1 MMNTFSVIPLAT
13 VLALSLISGVVLAEQ
28 QAPQASTSAHSEPIA
43 RIIGGNPT
51 YQENIPWQA
60 LVYIDVGNDGQD
72 IFQCGGVVI
81 DKKTVLTAAHC
92 LTEGSVTAQQDE
104 LFVWAGIT
112 STDSATFLNALPVT
126 AIHVHPGFNEETFIN
141 DIAVLRLGT
150 DIPAGAQPIQ
160 LATVSEQQQADTAF
174 DNTFVPD
181 SLRGQNLLVSGW
193 GLTSTDPGATSARQL
208 QHVLLA
214 GVPDDYCEQV
224 WGSVVEPSQ
233 STVFVCAMSPDP
245 AVQQDTCQGD
255 SGGPLV
261 WQNPQASADSD
272 LGFRLVG
279 LVSFGAECGADFP
292 AVYTEVSHYRD
303 WIALIAGDGFHFY
316 PDSVFAF
323 NPFTLNG
330 GSTSVAPA
338 TDTDSSQGSALSS
351 AMASR
356 SGGSVTAANLLI
368 LLGMLVWRRRLGYRS
383 LSHRS

>member
-1 MMNTFSVIPLAT
+1 MNAFSFMPLAA
-13 VLALSLISGVVLAEQ
+13 VLALPLISGTVLAEQ
-28 QAPQASTSAHSEPIA
+28 QVQQASASARTEPVA

-60 LVYIDVGNDGQD
+60 LVYIDAGNDGHD
-72 IFQCGGVVI
+72 VFQCGGVII
-81 DKKTVLTAAHC
+81 DKNTVLTAAHC
-92 LTEGSVTAQQDE
+92 IIKNSVAAQQDE
-104 LFVWAGIT
+104 IFVWAGIT
-112 STDSATFLNALPVT
+112 STDSVTAFNALRVT
-126 AIHVHPGFNEETFIN
+126 AVDLHPGFNEETFIN
-141 DIAVLRLGT
+141 DIALLRLGK

-181 SLRGQNLLVSGW
+181 SQRGQNLLVSGW
-193 GLTSTDPGATSARQL
+193 GRTSTEPGATSARQL
-208 QHVLLA
+208 QHALLA

-233 STVFVCAMSPDP
+233 SAMFVCAMSPDP
-245 AVQQDTCQGD
+245 AVKRDTCQGD

-303 WIALIAGDGFHFY
+303 WIALIAGDGFNFY

-323 NPFTLNG
+323 NPFALNAEN
-330 GSTSVAPA
+330 TSVTSE
-338 TDTDSSQGSALSS
+338 TDTQNSQDSAISALSS

-356 SGGSVTAANLLI
+356 SGGSVTAGGMLA
-368 LLGMLVWRRRLGYRS
+368 LLGMLWWRRSQGGES
-383 LSHRS
+383 

>member
-1 MMNTFSVIPLAT
+1 MMNTFSVIPLTT
-13 VLALSLISGVVLAEQ
+13 VLALSLISGVVMAEQ
-28 QAPQASTSAHSEPIA
+28 QAPQASASARTEPIA

-60 LVYIDVGNDGQD
+60 LVYIDAGNDGLD
-72 IFQCGGVVI
+72 VFQCGGVII
-81 DKKTVLTAAHC
+81 DKNTVLTAAHC
-92 LTEGSVTAQQDE
+92 ITEGSVTAQQDE
-104 LFVWAGIT
+104 IFVWAGIT
-112 STDSATFLNALPVT
+112 STDSVTDFNALPVT
-126 AIHVHPGFNEETFIN
+126 AVALHPGFNEETFIN
-141 DIAVLRLGT
+141 DIALLRLSK
-150 DIPAGAQPIQ
+150 DIPAGAQPIR

-181 SLRGQNLLVSGW
+181 SQRGQNLLVSGW
-193 GLTSTDPGATSARQL
+193 GLTSTEPGATVARQL

-224 WGSVVEPSQ
+224 WGPVVEPSQ
-233 STVFVCAMSPDP
+233 SAMFVCAMSPDP
-245 AVQQDTCQGD
+245 ALKRDTCQGD

-279 LVSFGAECGADFP
+279 LVSFGTECGADFP

-303 WIALIAGDGFHFY
+303 WIALIAGEGFNFY

-323 NPFTLNG
+323 NPFTLNAE
-330 GSTSVAPA
+330 SPA
-338 TDTDSSQGSALSS
+338 GTPGTGNDSNQDKAISALSN

-356 SGGSVTAANLLI
+356 SGGSVTAGGMIA
-368 LLGMLVWRRRLGYRS
+368 LLGMLWWRRSQGRGR
-383 LSHRS
+383 